1 MDEEFDPYLVAV
13 PSSPLC
19 SAEGSNWRPERGAGV
34 ASTTSTE
41 PIGQA
46 KAVADTD
53 PYLSLELHMQLPGTD
68 EVDNKSVQAAG
79 PQTTTLDLLTVSSM
93 PASKLAELLRARQ
106 VPADRV
112 LRRGKQLWRSQTI
125 TELCSARAQ
134 QLQVLE
140 QRLGDGDLAT
150 SISVFRRALQT
161 HERVLFDRAL
171 FFLAV
176 ADQQQDEQ
184 NDEQRF
190 AAIIRQSD
198 LPQHTRKR
206 KRDRNAASDP
216 GMEKG
221 IKHSGHG
228 LCRDRLAL
236 CLGLAGISTLQVLDK
251 GAQLCCECQGRIGPT
266 AERYA
271 TQCMRNRLPCQSL
284 CITLQFLQNLLGDVV
299 YKLLQEDLLLQAS
312 AYMQLRCSSSRP
324 PTAGLFSAAGGPDH
338 KSTLVALYRDLVECH
353 SRGFTPFERRCR
365 VRQLEDAVLPAD
377 TAQLA
382 QIVYGHLQDDES
394 EAWSRMLHS
403 HGLEK
408 YWMPV

>member
-19 SAEGSNWRPERGAGV
+19 SAEGSNWRPEHGAGV
-34 ASTTSTE
+34 ASATSTE

-46 KAVADTD
+46 EAVADTD
-53 PYLSLELHMQLPGTD
+53 PYLSLEQHMQLPGTD

-79 PQTTTLDLLTVSSM
+79 PQTTNLDLLTVSSM

-112 LRRGKQLWRSQTI
+112 LQRGKQLWHSQTI

-140 QRLGDGDLAT
+140 QQLGDGDLAT
-150 SISVFRRALQT
+150 SICVFRRALQT

-176 ADQQQDEQ
+176 ADQQKDEHDDEQ
-184 NDEQRF
+184 HF

-198 LPQHTRKR
+198 LPQQTRKR
-206 KRDRNAASDP
+206 KRDRHADSDQR
-216 GMEKG
+216 MERG
-221 IKHSGHG
+221 AKHSRHS
-228 LCRDRLAL
+228 LCQDRLVL
-236 CLGLAGISTLQVLDK
+236 CLGLAGISTLQVLDN
-251 GAQLCCECQGRIGPT
+251 GAQLYCECKGRVGRA

-271 TQCMRNRLPCQSL
+271 VQCMRNHVPCQSMRS
-284 CITLQFLQNLLGDVV
+284 TLQFLQALLGDVV

-324 PTAGLFSAAGGPDH
+324 PTTGLFSTAGGPDH
-338 KSTLVALYRDLVECH
+338 KSTRICSVIWLNATPEDLHLLRDGAVYASWRMRCCQRIQLNLRRSYMVT
-353 SRGFTPFERRCR
+353 SRMMN
-365 VRQLEDAVLPAD
+365 
-377 TAQLA
+377 
-382 QIVYGHLQDDES
+382 
-394 EAWSRMLHS
+394 WSRMLHS
-403 HGLEK
+403 HGLEE